1 MLTRASITDFLNTY
15 QGMDGNQ
22 SRNHLRKFI
31 ADNFVMLVDHDY
43 SYSDEIIRY
52 SQLSLRKWI
61 DKVDY
66 CVLLSLIQA
75 ALHDWHQRDTT
86 GNAKHDYR
94 TDWFN
99 AVVTALNDTNT
110 CHPKR
115 RGLGKSWGFP
125 RTISKDGKSICQDI
139 RNLAGTGDQNNAV
152 FNHGQQPNQNSNQT
166 GDSMSVPNPSEMMYA
181 NTCVAIHNQ
190 TLVMD
195 GFANSHDPV
204 TYPDESQVR
213 DIMATMNVATTRG
226 DDYAGAVSA
235 TVQLM
240 SIGGVQDWQNIDQLL
255 AMASNSD
262 NFDTVA
268 IKQSMEKLTASD
280 NEPTAEPSD
289 EPTQAKASWSIDPT
303 LKPAIDAL
311 LKQNNNLSFDQMVDQ
326 FNEQVSKVM
335 ELSNQ
340 VTRLSNASSNV
351 PAMPTGGVDD
361 DLTFEVVMADAG
373 KVFGRKV
380 KALAFEIPTL
390 VWRNASG
397 DEVRHPLCPD
407 TDDNYEFRPD
417 HLIKFLSAH
426 LFGQNL
432 WLHGHTGTGKTTL
445 AEQVAARVGFPV
457 HRLNLDS
464 NIERSDMVGSKE
476 LVVENGVPVT
486 SYAEGILPRAM
497 QQPSFLILDEM
508 DAGQADVLFT
518 IQRALEKKGLVLTED
533 GGRVVQSHPLFRFI
547 ATANSRGQGDEYG
560 WYQGVRPMNVATLDR
575 FGVFIEVDY
584 LDKTTEQKLLC
595 NKYPTLSKPEAT
607 EMCQFSTEIRQAFKT
622 GELSTTISPRGMDSL
637 VMYYL
642 HMSKLMPDRKTA
654 LKKSLEVVIT
664 DRAPA
669 DSTRTVI
676 EMADRVFSY

>member
-15 QGMDGNQ
+15 EGMDGNQ

-66 CVLLSLIQA
+66 CVLLQLIES
-75 ALHDWHQRDTT
+75 ALNDWHQRDIT
-86 GNAKHDYR
+86 GIPKHGYR
-94 TDWFN
+94 IDWFN
-99 AVVTALNDTNT
+99 AVITALNDPNT
-110 CHPKR
+110 CHSKR
-115 RGLGKSWGFP
+115 RGLGKSWGFS
-125 RTISKDGKSICQDI
+125 RSIGKDAQPICQSI
-139 RNLAGTGDQNNAV
+139 RNLAAQGDQNNAV
-152 FNHGQQPNQNSNQT
+152 FTTNHSQNSNNNSNQT

-181 NTCVAIHNQ
+181 NTCVAIYNQ
-190 TLVMD
+190 TRVND
-195 GFANSHDPV
+195 GWATTHDPV
-204 TYPDESQVR
+204 AYPDESQVR
-213 DIMATMNVATTRG
+213 DIMSTMNIMTTRG

-240 SIGGVQDWQNIDQLL
+240 SIGGVQDWQTVDQLL
-255 AMASNSD
+255 ADATNPD

-268 IKQSMEKLTASD
+268 IKQMFKDDEHIQAEADAQQETQEK
-280 NEPTAEPSD
+280 PS
-289 EPTQAKASWSIDPT
+289 SWSIDPT

-311 LKQNNNLSFDQMVDQ
+311 LKQNSNLSFDQMVDQ

-335 ELSNQ
+335 ELTNQ
-340 VTRLSNASSNV
+340 VTRLSKSASNV
-351 PAMPTGGVDD
+351 PAMPTAGTDD
-361 DLTFEVVMADAG
+361 DLTFEVVMVDAG

-380 KALAFEIPTL
+380 KALTFDIPTL
-390 VWRNASG
+390 VWRNANG
-397 DEVRHPLCPD
+397 DELRHPLCPD
-407 TDDNYEFRPD
+407 VDDNYEFRPD

-445 AEQVAARVGFPV
+445 AEQVAARIGFPV

-476 LVVENGVPVT
+476 LIVENGVPVT
-486 SYAEGILPRAM
+486 SYSEGILPRAM

>member
-1 MLTRASITDFLNTY
+1 
-15 QGMDGNQ
+15 MD
-22 SRNHLRKFI
+22 RF
-31 ADNFVMLVDHDY
+31 
-43 SYSDEIIRY
+43 
-52 SQLSLRKWI
+52 
-61 DKVDY
+61 
-66 CVLLSLIQA
+66 
-75 ALHDWHQRDTT
+75 T
-86 GNAKHDYR
+86 
-94 TDWFN
+94 
-99 AVVTALNDTNT
+99 
-110 CHPKR
+110 
-115 RGLGKSWGFP
+115 
-125 RTISKDGKSICQDI
+125 
-139 RNLAGTGDQNNAV
+139 
-152 FNHGQQPNQNSNQT
+152 
-166 GDSMSVPNPSEMMYA
+166 
-181 NTCVAIHNQ
+181 
-190 TLVMD
+190 
-195 GFANSHDPV
+195 
-204 TYPDESQVR
+204 
-213 DIMATMNVATTRG
+213 
-226 DDYAGAVSA
+226 
-235 TVQLM
+235 
-240 SIGGVQDWQNIDQLL
+240 
-255 AMASNSD
+255 ASN
-262 NFDTVA
+262 TEA
-268 IKQSMEKLTASD
+268 TP
-280 NEPTAEPSD
+280 EPTP
-289 EPTQAKASWSIDPT
+289 AKASWSIDPT

-311 LKQNNNLSFDQMVDQ
+311 LKQNNNLSFDEMVDQ

-351 PAMPTGGVDD
+351 PAMPTGGTDD
-361 DLTFEVVMADAG
+361 DLTFEVVMVDAG

-390 VWRNASG
+390 VWRNANG

-407 TDDNYEFRPD
+407 VDDNYEFRPD

-476 LVVENGVPVT
+476 LIVENGVPVT

-595 NKYPTLSKPEAT
+595 NKYPTLSKPEAA
-607 EMCQFSTEIRQAFKT
+607 EMCQFSTEVRQAFKT